1 MAQLEKKS
9 DTMLQEEIKLEVEN
23 TSDQPISDCL
33 EETEQSE
40 ENKTGSNAFDIT
52 KKFKHNQTAQR
63 AQAAG
68 RDPQQQGREMPKKQP
83 LIGVTDK
90 KVETKR
96 IVCFLALCFGI
107 TWITEIFAVI
117 PMYRSGEVELVKEA
131 AKMISQMMLTPALAA
146 LVVRL
151 TTREGLIK
159 SGFQFNFFEHRFLFL
174 FGWFGT
180 TILTIL
186 GAAIYF
192 LIFRDNFDPNMT
204 NFVATYSQGAANAGT
219 QVDTVSIVAAYK
231 TDLLIKFFTAA
242 VIDCINGFGEE
253 WGFRAYL
260 MPKLYRKFGVIPAV
274 LLSGFA
280 AGLWYAPL
288 VAVGYYYGNENAGF
302 PVVNVIAM
310 CIFGMVT
317 GVIYSF
323 LSLRTGSI
331 FPAVFAHSAVNVW
344 MAQAAL
350 FTHDG
355 GNFFVGPSPTG
366 ILSGLPFIIVA
377 GICLVHLYK
386 NPIQPSEEKA

>member
-9 DTMLQEEIKLEVEN
+9 ETELEVEN
-23 TSDQPISDCL
+23 TSDQQMSDRL
-33 EETEQSE
+33 EDMEQPE
-40 ENKTGSNAFDIT
+40 ENKTDSDAFDIT
-52 KKFKHNQTAQR
+52 KKFKHNQ
-63 AQAAG
+63 
-68 RDPQQQGREMPKKQP
+68 PSYKQQEGEIPKKRE

-96 IVCFLALCFGI
+96 IIYFLALCFGI
-107 TWITEIFAVI
+107 TWISEIFAVI
-117 PMYRSGEVELVKEA
+117 PMYRSGEAELIKEA
-131 AKMISQMMLTPALAA
+131 ADMISQMMLTPALAA
-146 LVVRL
+146 LVIRL

-186 GAAIYF
+186 GAVIYF

-204 NFVATYSQGAANAGT
+204 NFIATYSQGTANADT
-219 QVDTVSIVAAYK
+219 QIDAVNIVAAYK

-242 VIDCINGFGEE
+242 VLDCINSFGEE

-280 AGLWYAPL
+280 SGLWYAPL
-288 VAVGYYYGNENAGF
+288 VTVGYYYGNENVGF
-302 PVVNVIAM
+302 PVVNVIAI

-344 MAQAAL
+344 MSQAAL

-366 ILSGLPFIIVA
+366 ILSGLPFIIAAAV
-377 GICLVHLYK
+377 CLVYLYK
-386 NPIQPSEEKA
+386 NPIEPSEGKN

>member
-9 DTMLQEEIKLEVEN
+9 DTMLQEETKLEVEN

-40 ENKTGSNAFDIT
+40 ENETGSDAFDIT

-63 AQAAG
+63 TQAAG
-68 RDPQQQGREMPKKQP
+68 RDPQQQGREMPKRQP

-204 NFVATYSQGAANAGT
+204 NFVATYSQGAANTGT

-242 VIDCINGFGEE
+242 VIDCINSFGEE